1 MDVNIRPRLLMGL
14 DINVHNIT
22 IKNYKLGEIFKNIG
36 LLKYLQMTSVV
47 NKKVRDFIKDE
58 YLDQVKD
65 MQVFDVFCISRDM
78 QEVLSTVMNFFTG
91 YDWKFVSTDAFSELL
106 ATNQNGERV
115 HINRDNYADIIEV
128 IKVMY
133 CLTDTKRES
142 DRDDIDEEMRE
153 LLLEFE
159 EEENKI
165 RKAKG
170 AVITMTSMIDGV
182 ANKHPSLNLINIW
195 DYTVYQLYHTY
206 QRINRIDNENRIL
219 MAIYTGNI
227 DGNKTDLE
235 KIHWANDS
243 E

>member
-1 MDVNIRPRLLMGL
+1 
-14 DINVHNIT
+14 
-22 IKNYKLGEIFKNIG
+22 
-36 LLKYLQMTSVV
+36 
-47 NKKVRDFIKDE
+47 
-58 YLDQVKD
+58 
-65 MQVFDVFCISRDM
+65 
-78 QEVLSTVMNFFTG
+78 
-91 YDWKFVSTDAFSELL
+91 
-106 ATNQNGERV
+106 
-115 HINRDNYADIIEV
+115 
-128 IKVMY
+128 
-133 CLTDTKRES
+133 
-142 DRDDIDEEMRE
+142 MRG

-195 DYTVYQLYHTY
+195 EYTVYQLYHAY

-219 MAIYTGNI
+219 TAIYTGNM

-243 E
+243 D